1 MIRTVYMHGTRI
13 PEQKKAA
20 IVMTF
25 ETRTISS
32 GKCDLVI
39 TELISLIR

>member
-1 MIRTVYMHGTRI
+1 MMRMVYMNGKGI

-32 GKCDLVI
+32 GQFNNVI
-39 TELISLIR
+39 R